1 MPHNPTQIQGWIIP
15 SVTTLSSFHG
25 YDADV
30 ELVSTVV
37 EAARSGMDTVLWGD
51 DTDLLGSYI
60 TRIVCLSQTGK
71 W

>member
-1 MPHNPTQIQGWIIP
+1 MDNTHNT